1 MNEEKRIN
9 YLKDAGQ
16 IPGAQ
21 FKPVEEPLSSK
32 QLFRIAAELQEF
44 LTRRRS
50 RSRRIAASENLTHY
64 VE

>member
-9 YLKDAGQ
+9 STNYAELTHGVE
-16 IPGAQ
+16 
-21 FKPVEEPLSSK
+21 FKPAEESLSSK

-44 LTRRRS
+44 LTRRRP
-50 RSRRIAASENLTHY
+50 RNTRIAASANLTHY